1 MSRGRTRKLKTLWQS
16 LRINRVALYLLYY
29 SLSQHCYEN
38 SKPCFGIEWE
48 EVKSL
53 KRPTPLTHSTE
64 CWISTCI
71 YSSLEELTIITQEA
85 NAPKVGVE
93 ICCLLRQDRITG
105 RRLVRFIGRWRHN
118 TNSWVIK
125 LQLESWECNLC
136 GLVSLLK
143 LAKGTIWGLSY
154 SSLRQWDQGNEQI
167 ANFQQPV

>member
-16 LRINRVALYLLYY
+16 LRKNRVALYLLYY

-38 SKPCFGIEWE
+38 SKPCFGIQWE

-53 KRPTPLTHSTE
+53 KRPTLCTLTHNTA

-105 RRLVRFIGRWRHN
+105 RRLVRFIGRWRHIN

-125 LQLESWECNLC
+125 LQLESWECSLS
-136 GLVSLLK
+136 GLVRDVK
-143 LAKGTIWGLSY
+143 TC
-154 SSLRQWDQGNEQI
+154 
-167 ANFQQPV
+167 